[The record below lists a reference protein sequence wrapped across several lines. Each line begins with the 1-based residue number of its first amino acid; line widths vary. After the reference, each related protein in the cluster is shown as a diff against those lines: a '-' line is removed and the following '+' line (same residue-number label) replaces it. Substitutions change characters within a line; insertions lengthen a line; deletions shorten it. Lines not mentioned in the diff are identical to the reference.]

1 MDKIQEVAQRAWDY
15 TLYRDETGYIMT
27 VVFFA
32 LIDYPRSF
40 RITALEAVQDLTKL
54 SEDIRNNYSNY
65 MDREVKP
72 PITRPS

>member
-1 MDKIQEVAQRAWDY
+1 MCKVQEVAQRTWDY

-54 SEDIRNNYSNY
+54 SEDIRNNYRNY